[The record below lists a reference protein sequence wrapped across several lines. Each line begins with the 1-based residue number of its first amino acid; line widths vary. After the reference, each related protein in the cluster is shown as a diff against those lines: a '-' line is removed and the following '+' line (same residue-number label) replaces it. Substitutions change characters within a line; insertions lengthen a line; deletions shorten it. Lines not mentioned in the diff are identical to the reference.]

1 MYLFPRLIIDNDNWF
16 GFKIGIFYLVTHI
29 IIYNRKQQ
37 YNNILRI
44 SKRLC
49 AGNYTTGDFKYVHNF
64 RNLIKYFL
72 NVQIFGGIIVE
83 KN

>member
-1 MYLFPRLIIDNDNWF
+1 MCRQLY
-16 GFKIGIFYLVTHI
+16 
-29 IIYNRKQQ
+29 
-37 YNNILRI
+37 
-44 SKRLC
+44 
-49 AGNYTTGDFKYVHNF
+49 TGDFKYVHNF